1 MPYPEADLKESEKE
15 DAKDEAD
22 EDDENDENEAEEVG
36 DVQGDHVVD
45 LTPILIEDPPAPA
58 GLAPVDP
65 APSTEN

>member
-1 MPYPEADLKESEKE
+1 LDKE
-15 DAKDEAD
+15 DAEDEAD
-22 EDDENDENEAEEVG
+22 EDDENEAEEVG